1 MVGKPD
7 YQGVKGELPR
17 QKVIIGSGKQ
27 IGHNQYQKET
37 EGVDR
42 YGDKEWPEAA
52 TGPHLQG
59 RKQRRFARFGAGFPG
74 AQKPGDDRQDEQ
86 RRHDFSLSRV
96 EKCRG

>member
-17 QKVIIGSGKQ
+17 QKVIIRAGKQ
-27 IGHNQYQKET
+27 IGGNQYDKET
-37 EGVDR
+37 EDVDH

-52 TGPHLQG
+52 TRPHLQG
-59 RKQRRFARFGAGFPG
+59 RKQRGFARFGAGFPG
-74 AQKPGDDRQDEQ
+74 AQEPGDDRQDEQ

-96 EKCRG
+96 EKYRG